1 MKVCLLTEEQRK
13 VWEREKCWK
22 TWKITK
28 CRILYLPN
36 KTSNSSLM
44 HPHWMMWEVQY
55 YRINDHAVTK
65 GVKLKDYYIHTT
77 NFIQDRYNSLI
88 IRHEYPHLMLLQKW
102 ARNQCYG
109 SYFRS
114 VMYRN
119 VEAQRKINLFITCI
133 VHFQLTNKSTCY
145 NLKERITSR
154 TS

>member
-28 CRILYLPN
+28 MQNFLCAKQN
-36 KTSNSSLM
+36 FKE
-44 HPHWMMWEVQY
+44 HWMMWEVQY
-55 YRINDHAVTK
+55 YQINDHEVTK

-77 NFIQDRYNSLI
+77 NNFQDWYDSLI
-88 IRHEYPHLMLLQKW
+88 IIHEYPHLMLLQKW

-109 SYFRS
+109 SNFRS